1 MSIFTSKQSTETS
14 TESLHEWRQR
24 VSSIQRERQD
34 PAAIAVAEAK
44 SQAKLRIKKNATKA
58 KRLQTVQAFTKCSNA
73 GNMASLRSASRSS
86 SSSQQPQMI
95 SSTLNSAFGAAAQ
108 IQSREEANER
118 VEISSKAMTS
128 LQQAVNA
135 EDEEEADLLIEEA
148 RAQFQNAGHAWAE
161 NGIEGA
167 NEVSELLEEGIDMFG
182 GDNDSDDD
190 NYNDNDNHQKS
201 EINDLLSDLKLEPTN
216 DEDCSRRFQ
225 LYEEHTE
232 TVSTIRN
239 SLLSF
244 WLNAKDDV
252 PNCSAKDSIEASLAN
267 IDHAEN
273 LEVYLNPKYWFIYSM
288 AKKVTL
294 NENKIG
300 KVLREIQIKLDL
312 LASNSED
319 CPICLDSIDDVNH
332 EHVFGCAHKIHKEC
346 WNHWS
351 RHCSDNM
358 KQPFCPLCRNDE
370 FLQDILS

>member
-273 LEVYLNPKYWFIYSM
+273 LEVYLNPKYW
-288 AKKVTL
+288 
-294 NENKIG
+294 
-300 KVLREIQIKLDL
+300 
-312 LASNSED
+312 
-319 CPICLDSIDDVNH
+319 
-332 EHVFGCAHKIHKEC
+332 
-346 WNHWS
+346 
-351 RHCSDNM
+351 
-358 KQPFCPLCRNDE
+358 
-370 FLQDILS
+370 